1 MKRMKK
7 LWAGCLCLALCASLV
22 AGCGNGSEEGQQ
34 AESLQP
40 SGEKVSVRVM
50 AMTGPTGMGMVKLM
64 NDAADGQTIHDY
76 QISLVGASD
85 EITGKMVTGEIDIAA
100 VPCNLASVLYQKTE
114 GAVEVAAVN
123 TLGVLYMLEGNS
135 GQDIQSVADLKGK
148 TIVTTGKGATPE
160 YILNYIL
167 AANDLNPETDVT
179 IAYKS
184 EAAEVGALFQTGD
197 VEVAMLPQPFVTSV
211 LAQND
216 GVRVALDMTEEWAAL
231 QEDNTNLVTGTVI
244 VRKAFL
250 EEHKEVVDA
259 FLQEYKASIDYVN
272 QNIPEA
278 AKLMEQY
285 GIVAKA
291 AVAEKA
297 IPACNMVYMTGE
309 EMQKN
314 VSAYL
319 EVLYAANPAAVGG
332 TLPNEDFYYL
342 P

>member
-64 NDAADGQTIHDY
+64 NDAADGQTLHDY

-123 TLGVLYMLEGNS
+123 TLGVLYMLEGNG

-297 IPACNMVYMTGE
+297 IPACNMVYMAGE